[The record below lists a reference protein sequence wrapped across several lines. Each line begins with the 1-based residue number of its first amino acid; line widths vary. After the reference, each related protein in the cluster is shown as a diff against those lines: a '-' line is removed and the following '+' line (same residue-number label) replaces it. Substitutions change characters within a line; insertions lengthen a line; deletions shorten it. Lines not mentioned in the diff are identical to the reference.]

1 MDVFLGIG
9 VALAGYFI
17 GEGLKQMNHPK
28 AYEKSDT
35 LLIKE
40 RDIYFY
46 IGHFLG
52 ITTTE
57 AKQLAG
63 DMTDLPYIK
72 INGKKYVQKQSLIE
86 WIFALVKKQQDEV
99 SIKKNGMC

>member
-17 GEGLKQMNHPK
+17 GEGLKQMYQPK
-28 AYEKSDT
+28 GNEQNDI

-63 DMTDLPYIK
+63 DMTDIPYIE
-72 INGKKYVQKQSLIE
+72 INGKKYVQKHMLKDGHSH
-86 WIFALVKKQQDEV
+86 
-99 SIKKNGMC
+99 

>member
-9 VALAGYFI
+9 IALAGYFI
-17 GEGLKQMNHPK
+17 GEGLKKRNQTKGN
-28 AYEKSDT
+28 EQNDI

-46 IGHFLG
+46 IGLFLG

-63 DMTDLPYIK
+63 DKSDLPYIE
-72 INGKKYVQKQSLIE
+72 INGKKYVQKHMLKD
-86 WIFALVKKQQDEV
+86 WTFTLVEKHQGE
-99 SIKKNGMC
+99 

>member
-35 LLIKE
+35 YLIKE
-40 RDIYFY
+40 RDIHFY
-46 IGHFLG
+46 IGHF
-52 ITTTE
+52 
-57 AKQLAG
+57 
-63 DMTDLPYIK
+63 
-72 INGKKYVQKQSLIE
+72 
-86 WIFALVKKQQDEV
+86 
-99 SIKKNGMC
+99 

>member
-17 GEGLKQMNHPK
+17 GEGLKQMNQSK
-28 AYEKSDT
+28 GNEQSDI

-57 AKQLAG
+57 AKQLAR
-63 DMTDLPYIK
+63 DMKDIPYIE
-72 INGKKYVQKQSLIE
+72 INGKRYIQKHLLKE
-86 WIFALVKKQQDEV
+86 WTFTLVEKHQGE
-99 SIKKNGMC
+99 

>member
-28 AYEKSDT
+28 VYEKSDPF
-35 LLIKE
+35 LIKE
-40 RDIYFY
+40 RDIHFY

-72 INGKKYVQKQSLIE
+72 INGKKYVQKQSLKE
-86 WIFALVKKQQDEV
+86 WVFELVQKQQDEV
-99 SIKKNGMC
+99 SFEKNEIY

>member
-9 VALAGYFI
+9 IALAGYFI
-17 GEGLKQMNHPK
+17 GEGLKQRNQTK
-28 AYEKSDT
+28 GNEQNDI

-46 IGHFLG
+46 IGLFLG

-63 DMTDLPYIK
+63 DMADLPYIE
-72 INGKKYVQKQSLIE
+72 INGKKYVQKHMLKD
-86 WIFALVKKQQDEV
+86 WTFTLVEKHHAE
-99 SIKKNGMC
+99 

>member
-28 AYEKSDT
+28 AYEKSDPF
-35 LLIKE
+35 LIKE
-40 RDIYFY
+40 RDIHFY

-63 DMTDLPYIK
+63 DMTDIPYIE
-72 INGKKYVQKQSLIE
+72 INGKKYVQKHMLKEWTFTLIE
-86 WIFALVKKQQDEV
+86 KHQGE
-99 SIKKNGMC
+99 

>member
-17 GEGLKQMNHPK
+17 GEGLKQMNQTK
-28 AYEKSDT
+28 GNEQNDI

-46 IGHFLG
+46 IGLFLG

-63 DMTDLPYIK
+63 DMADLPYIE
-72 INGKKYVQKQSLIE
+72 INGKKYVQKHMLKD
-86 WIFALVKKQQDEV
+86 WTFTLVEKHQGE
-99 SIKKNGMC
+99 

>member
-35 LLIKE
+35 YLIKE
-40 RDIYFY
+40 RDIHFY

-63 DMTDLPYIK
+63 DMTDIPYIE
-72 INGKKYVQKQSLIE
+72 INGKKYVQTHLLKE
-86 WIFALVKKQQDEV
+86 WTFTLVEKHQDE
-99 SIKKNGMC
+99 

>member
-9 VALAGYFI
+9 IALAGYFI
-17 GEGLKQMNHPK
+17 GEGLKQMNHTK
-28 AYEKSDT
+28 GSEQNDI

-46 IGHFLG
+46 IGLFLG

-63 DMTDLPYIK
+63 DMADLPYIE
-72 INGKKYVQKQSLIE
+72 INGECNINC
-86 WIFALVKKQQDEV
+86 V
-99 SIKKNGMC
+99 SKECVRFLTHT

>member
-9 VALAGYFI
+9 IALAGYFI
-17 GEGLKQMNHPK
+17 GKGLKQMNHTK
-28 AYEKSDT
+28 GSEQNDI

-46 IGHFLG
+46 IGLFLG

-63 DMTDLPYIK
+63 DMADLPYIE
-72 INGKKYVQKQSLIE
+72 INGKKYVQKHMLKD
-86 WIFALVKKQQDEV
+86 WTFTLVEKHQGE
-99 SIKKNGMC
+99 

>member
-9 VALAGYFI
+9 IALAGYFI

-46 IGHFLG
+46 IGLFLG

-63 DMTDLPYIK
+63 DTADLPYIK
-72 INGKKYVQKQSLIE
+72 INGKKYVQKHMLKD
-86 WIFALVKKQQDEV
+86 WTFTLVEKHQGE
-99 SIKKNGMC
+99 

>member
-9 VALAGYFI
+9 IALAGYFI

-63 DMTDLPYIK
+63 DMTDLPYIE
-72 INGKKYVQKQSLIE
+72 INGKKYVQKHMLKD
-86 WIFALVKKQQDEV
+86 WTFRLVEKHHAE
-99 SIKKNGMC
+99 

>member
-9 VALAGYFI
+9 IALAGYFI
-17 GEGLKQMNHPK
+17 GEGLKQMNHTK
-28 AYEKSDT
+28 GSEQNDI

-46 IGHFLG
+46 IGLFLG

-63 DMTDLPYIK
+63 DMTDLPYIE
-72 INGKKYVQKQSLIE
+72 INGKKYVQKHMLKD
-86 WIFALVKKQQDEV
+86 WTFTLVEKHQGE
-99 SIKKNGMC
+99 

>member
-9 VALAGYFI
+9 IALAGYFI
-17 GEGLKQMNHPK
+17 GEGLRHMNHQK
-28 AYEKSDT
+28 GNEQNDI

-40 RDIYFY
+40 RDIFFY

-52 ITTTE
+52 ITTAE

-63 DMTDLPYIK
+63 DKTDIPYIE
-72 INGKKYVQKQSLIE
+72 INGKKYVQKHLLKE
-86 WIFALVKKQQDEV
+86 WTFTLVEKHQGE
-99 SIKKNGMC
+99 

>member
-35 LLIKE
+35 FLIKE
-40 RDIYFY
+40 RDIHFY

-63 DMTDLPYIK
+63 DMTDIPYIE
-72 INGKKYVQKQSLIE
+72 INGKKYVQKHMLKEWTFSLIE
-86 WIFALVKKQQDEV
+86 KHQGE
-99 SIKKNGMC
+99 

>member
-9 VALAGYFI
+9 IALAGYFI
-17 GEGLKQMNHPK
+17 GEGLKQRNQTK
-28 AYEKSDT
+28 GNEQNDIF
-35 LLIKE
+35 LIKE

-46 IGHFLG
+46 IGLFLG

-63 DMTDLPYIK
+63 DMADLPYIE
-72 INGKKYVQKQSLIE
+72 INGKKYVQKHMLKD
-86 WIFALVKKQQDEV
+86 WTFTLVEKHQGE
-99 SIKKNGMC
+99 

>member
-63 DMTDLPYIK
+63 DMTDLPYIE
-72 INGKKYVQKQSLIE
+72 INGKKYVQKHMLKD
-86 WIFALVKKQQDEV
+86 WTFTLVEKHQGE
-99 SIKKNGMC
+99 

>member
-1 MDVFLGIG
+1 MG

-35 LLIKE
+35 YLIKE
-40 RDIYFY
+40 RDIHFY

-63 DMTDLPYIK
+63 DMTDIPYIE
-72 INGKKYVQKQSLIE
+72 INGKKYVQKHLLKE
-86 WIFALVKKQQDEV
+86 WTFTLVEKHQDE
-99 SIKKNGMC
+99 

>member
-9 VALAGYFI
+9 IALAGYFI
-17 GEGLKQMNHPK
+17 GEGLKQMNQTK
-28 AYEKSDT
+28 GNEQNDI

-46 IGHFLG
+46 IGLFLG

-63 DMTDLPYIK
+63 DMADLPYIE
-72 INGKKYVQKQSLIE
+72 INGKKYVQKHMLKD
-86 WIFALVKKQQDEV
+86 WTFTLVEKHQGE
-99 SIKKNGMC
+99 

>member
-9 VALAGYFI
+9 IALAGYFI
-17 GEGLKQMNHPK
+17 GEGLKQRNQTK
-28 AYEKSDT
+28 GNEQNDIF
-35 LLIKE
+35 LIKE

-46 IGHFLG
+46 IGLFLG

-63 DMTDLPYIK
+63 DMADLPYIK

-99 SIKKNGMC
+99 SIKKNGIC

>member
-9 VALAGYFI
+9 IALAGYFI
-17 GEGLKQMNHPK
+17 GEGLKQRNQTK
-28 AYEKSDT
+28 GNEQNDI

-46 IGHFLG
+46 IGLFLG

-63 DMTDLPYIK
+63 DMADLPYIE
-72 INGKKYVQKQSLIE
+72 INGKKYVQKHMLKE
-86 WIFALVKKQQDEV
+86 WTFTLVEKHQGE
-99 SIKKNGMC
+99 

>member
-9 VALAGYFI
+9 IALAGYFI
-17 GEGLKQMNHPK
+17 GEGLKQRNQTK
-28 AYEKSDT
+28 DNEQNDIF
-35 LLIKE
+35 LIKE

-46 IGHFLG
+46 IGLFLG

-63 DMTDLPYIK
+63 DMADLPYIK

-99 SIKKNGMC
+99 SIKKNGIC

>member
-9 VALAGYFI
+9 IALAGYFI
-17 GEGLKQMNHPK
+17 GEGLKQMNQTK
-28 AYEKSDT
+28 GNEQNDI

-46 IGHFLG
+46 IGAFLG

-63 DMTDLPYIK
+63 DMADLPYIE
-72 INGKKYVQKQSLIE
+72 INGKKYVQKQMLKD
-86 WIFALVKKQQDEV
+86 WAFTLVEKHQSE
-99 SIKKNGMC
+99 

>member
-9 VALAGYFI
+9 IALAGYFI

-63 DMTDLPYIK
+63 DMTDLPYIE
-72 INGKKYVQKQSLIE
+72 INGKKYVQKHMLKD
-86 WIFALVKKQQDEV
+86 WTFTLVEKHQGE
-99 SIKKNGMC
+99 

>member
-35 LLIKE
+35 FLIKE
-40 RDIYFY
+40 RDIHFY

-63 DMTDLPYIK
+63 NMTDIPYIE
-72 INGKKYVQKQSLIE
+72 INGKKYVQKHMLKEWTFTLIE
-86 WIFALVKKQQDEV
+86 KYQGE
-99 SIKKNGMC
+99 

>member
-9 VALAGYFI
+9 IALAGYFI
-17 GEGLKQMNHPK
+17 GEGLKQRNQTK
-28 AYEKSDT
+28 GNEQNDI

-46 IGHFLG
+46 IGLFLG

-63 DMTDLPYIK
+63 DMADLPYIE
-72 INGKKYVQKQSLIE
+72 INGKKYVQKHMLKD
-86 WIFALVKKQQDEV
+86 WTFTLVEKHQAD
-99 SIKKNGMC
+99 

>member
-1 MDVFLGIG
+1 MEVCIWTFLGIG

-35 LLIKE
+35 YLIKE
-40 RDIYFY
+40 RDIHFY

-63 DMTDLPYIK
+63 DMTDIPYIE
-72 INGKKYVQKQSLIE
+72 INGKKYVQKHLLKE
-86 WIFALVKKQQDEV
+86 WTFTLVEKHQDE
-99 SIKKNGMC
+99 

>member
-9 VALAGYFI
+9 IALAGYFI

-46 IGHFLG
+46 IGLFLG

-63 DMTDLPYIK
+63 DMADLPYIE
-72 INGKKYVQKQSLIE
+72 INGKKYVQKHMLKD
-86 WIFALVKKQQDEV
+86 WTFTLVEKHQGE
-99 SIKKNGMC
+99 